1 MLAVSLAHTD
11 RIDEARQAVE
21 SLRRLVPSY
30 DLALVRDIFRFSDT
44 ETRDYFLDGL
54 RKAGLPE

>member
-1 MLAVSLAHTD
+1 MSTRSG

-21 SLRRLVPSY
+21 SLRRLTPGY
-30 DLALVRDIFRFSDT
+30 DLTVARDIWRLSDG